1 MGCVADERGDGG
13 AYLDAFAIL
22 WCGEG
27 AGIRLAFRR
36 GLAGSIFVFVKV
48 INSNLVERVQV
59 VMAHGG
65 VREAIEP
72 GAVGDEG
79 DDALT
84 IGVGGDA
91 AFGDAVGLVELGAE
105 QVVDA
110 LDHILDDFAR
120 GVPDAELLAELGVE
134 GFEEGLVEV
143 GDGFFALEDVKEV
156 GLDAV
161 EGFAGELKNSV
172 SWMVLRWRRSE
183 TSRKS
188 LRRMGTLR

>member
-1 MGCVADERGDGG
+1 MCGAADESGDGG
-13 AYLDAFAIL
+13 TDLYAFTIL

-91 AFGDAVGLVELGAE
+91 AFGDAVGLVELSAE

-110 LDHILDDFAR
+110 LDHVLDDFAR
-120 GVPDAELLAELGVE
+120 GVPTP
-134 GFEEGLVEV
+134 
-143 GDGFFALEDVKEV
+143 
-156 GLDAV
+156 
-161 EGFAGELKNSV
+161 S
-172 SWMVLRWRRSE
+172 SLRGCGSKA
-183 TSRKS
+183 SRKGS
-188 LRRMGTLR
+188 